1 MEKVKSLRDIIKK
14 SHVFLDLKGISKDEI
29 ISEMLINA
37 ENGGLRVN
45 ITNIIQG
52 INKKEEIITSGLGYG
67 VAFPHVAT
75 KEVSEISLVFGI
87 SKNGVDYKSIDDKPV
102 HFFCMILSPE
112 ESKNEYVAY
121 LSLFSKTLRMS
132 MYPVVLSESKT
143 EEEFKEKMINILES
157 M

>member
-1 MEKVKSLRDIIKK
+1 MEKIKSLRDIIKK
-14 SHVFLDLKGISKDEI
+14 SHVFLDLKATSKDEV
-29 ISEMLINA
+29 ISEMLIKS
-37 ENGGLRVN
+37 ENDGLRVN

-75 KEVSEISLVFGI
+75 KEVNEISLIFGI
-87 SKNGVDYKSIDDKPV
+87 SKNGIDYKSIDDKPV

-112 ESKNEYVAY
+112 ERKSEYVAC
-121 LSLFSKTLRMS
+121 LSLLSKTLRMS

-143 EEEFKEKMINILES
+143 EEEFKEKMINILEN